1 MIETVVLDIEGTTS
15 STAFVATT
23 LFPYSRER
31 MAAFVADRRD
41 TPEMRSVLAA
51 VRAHMDDPEA
61 DEARVVH
68 QLEQWIDADAKIT
81 PLKTIQGW
89 IWQDA
94 FARGELVAHFFP
106 DVVPALWRW
115 HDAGLDL
122 VVFSSGSVDA
132 QHAWFGHS
140 PDGDLSPLIAHYFDT
155 ENAGPKRDV
164 ASYDVIAK
172 ALGRDPATIV
182 YLSDTRAELDA
193 ARDAGWNTVG
203 VRRPGEPSDA
213 AGVGNH
219 DEITT
224 FDTYGR

>member
-1 MIETVVLDIEGTTS
+1 VIGTVVLDIEGTTS

-31 MAAFVADRRD
+31 IAEFVAGRR
-41 TPEMRSVLAA
+41 TPEMRSVLAD
-51 VRAHMDDPEA
+51 VRAHMGDPDADDE
-61 DEARVVH
+61 RVVH
-68 QLEQWIDADAKIT
+68 QLQQWIDTDAKIT

-89 IWQDA
+89 IWQDG

-106 DVVPALWRW
+106 DVVPALRRW
-115 HDAGLDL
+115 HAAGREL

-132 QHAWFGHS
+132 QLAWFGHS
-140 PDGDLSPLIAHYFDT
+140 PDGDLTPLIAQHFDT

-172 ALGRDPATIV
+172 ARGRDPATIV
-182 YLSDTRAELDA
+182 FLSDTRAELDA
-193 ARDAGWNTVG
+193 ARDAGWNTIG

-213 AGVGNH
+213 IGVGDH
-219 DEITT
+219 DQITT
-224 FDTYGR
+224 FDMYGR